1 MLALTPPRILQ
12 ATARNRVI
20 VAYGVA
26 PDRVAPLLPDGL
38 VPVQRND
45 TAYVSLVGVELT
57 KIRVLGLVPPGCRR
71 VAAVELRV
79 HARPAQN
86 SSGTRGTWT
95 VQAHVPR
102 RLVAWSARVLY
113 GESVAVTSMQPIRRE
128 QPDHVEVTYRY
139 DWRGREQRIRVRGTA
154 PPNTPPPDTLASF
167 LLRPN
172 WRFGTTRSGTLLRTR
187 IDRPES
193 SLHAVQTHHVT
204 VQWRNV
210 YGEIGELLHNRE
222 PTRALLVPSTL
233 VRMKWRTT
241 L

>member
-1 MLALTPPRILQ
+1 VGRVRGDTVTFEPRTPRSSMLALTPPRILQ

-154 PPNTPPPDTLASF
+154 PPNTPPPTHSPPSCF
-167 LLRPN
+167 
-172 WRFGTTRSGTLLRTR
+172 
-187 IDRPES
+187 
-193 SLHAVQTHHVT
+193 VQTGASAP
-204 VQWRNV
+204 RAPAPFF
-210 YGEIGELLHNRE
+210 G
-222 PTRALLVPSTL
+222 RALTAPSPPSMPY
-233 VRMKWRTT
+233 RRTT
-241 L
+241 